1 MKMKMKIDHI
11 DRYDISRPKSRQ
23 GHNYS
28 KYNVSQH
35 DDAYMY

>member
-1 MKMKMKIDHI
+1 MKMKIDHI

-28 KYNVSQH
+28 KYVSQH